1 MPVYPRDRVRKK
13 TKTKNIKQV
22 PAHPRDKFK
31 KATNKLKH
39 ARNRMKNVEGKI
51 GRQNVSKLM
60 REEFSFRPKKILNKT
75 LIFDTTKI
83 YEEMIMDKII
93 EALNDKTNDEF
104 YIEHPPW
111 FWLFYLETRRQKTKF
126 F

>member
-1 MPVYPRDRVRKK
+1 
-13 TKTKNIKQV
+13 
-22 PAHPRDKFK
+22 
-31 KATNKLKH
+31 
-39 ARNRMKNVEGKI
+39 MKNVEGKI

-60 REEFSFRPKKILNKT
+60 RGEFSFSPKKKKLNKT

-83 YEEMIMDKII
+83 NEEIIMDKII

-111 FWLFYLETRRQKTKF
+111 F
-126 F
+126 